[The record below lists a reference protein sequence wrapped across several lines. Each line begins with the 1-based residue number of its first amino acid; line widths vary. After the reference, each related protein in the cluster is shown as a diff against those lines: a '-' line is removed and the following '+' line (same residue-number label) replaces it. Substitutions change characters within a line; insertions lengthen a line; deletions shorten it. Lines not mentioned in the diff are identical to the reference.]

1 VKSAFFALLIFLP
14 SFVCAAESPGREYS
28 FLSSLIQMMASLFI
42 VVGLILVISYF
53 SRKILKNKITGGF
66 GSKYIRVVETRPI
79 APRKSLIL
87 IEVGGEYLLLSCA
100 DNQLTLIKQVEIYE
114 EIEIIDE
121 PEDNRRKFLGLFD
134 RNKQ

>member
-1 VKSAFFALLIFLP
+1 MKSAFSALLIILP
-14 SFVCAAESPGREYS
+14 SFAHAAELPGREYT
-28 FLSSLIQMMASLFI
+28 FLSSLIQMMAALFI

-53 SRKILKNKITGGF
+53 SKKIVKNNIAGGF
-66 GSKYIRVVETRPI
+66 GAKYIRVVETRPI

-114 EIEIIDE
+114 EIEILDE
-121 PEDNRRKFLGLFD
+121 PEDNRRRFLGLFD

>member
-1 VKSAFFALLIFLP
+1 
-14 SFVCAAESPGREYS
+14 
-28 FLSSLIQMMASLFI
+28 MMASLFI